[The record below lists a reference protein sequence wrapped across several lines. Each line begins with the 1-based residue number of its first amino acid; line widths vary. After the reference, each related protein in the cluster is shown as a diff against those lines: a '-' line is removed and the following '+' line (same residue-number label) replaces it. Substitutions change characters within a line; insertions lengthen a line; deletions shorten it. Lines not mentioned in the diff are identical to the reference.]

1 MGWTT
6 LMSEAPSSKQAG
18 SYILSFT
25 SQVLLDT
32 FLHFLSP
39 SSLNPSPNSSL
50 QVELTKQVLLWQATV
65 DIISR
70 SRDQWMSAL
79 PCVPEWFKGMQRSH
93 FRGEFH
99 TSFPMTNNLSRCIS
113 IFLCI
118 NIWQCPLKRGHS
130 LEWVHLLT
138 WNRWSNSTYLS
149 NHWDIIKFPPLGV
162 VPFLI
167 HLLTSS
173 QLCQKRMLWN
183 MWSFINLGVR
193 VEMWYLKTLLIYNS
207 L

>member
-6 LMSEAPSSKQAG
+6 LMPEAPSNKQAG

-39 SSLNPSPNSSL
+39 SSPNPSPNSSL
-50 QVELTKQVLLWQATV
+50 QMELTKQVLLWQATV
-65 DIISR
+65 EISR
-70 SRDQWMSAL
+70 SRAQWMSAL
-79 PCVPEWFKGMQRSH
+79 PCVPEWFKRRQRSH

-99 TSFPMTNNLSRCIS
+99 TSFPMTKNLSRCIS
-113 IFLCI
+113 IFSCI

-138 WNRWSNSTYLS
+138 WNCWSNSTCLS

-183 MWSFINLGVR
+183 MLSFINLGVG